1 MFKKIIWFFIGIG
14 LFFDYIYD
22 NIYRL
27 IAGMPRLSRCQVTA
41 HLFIGSQYN
50 LLGLKKLK
58 ALGVTAIVN
67 MRMHNTYNEAV
78 HEGIKYLHLPTID
91 NTPPPL
97 DVLVQGANFID
108 EEIRNK
114 GIVYVHCRQGLGRGP
129 TMAMAYL
136 IKLSMTYKEAY
147 DMVRKVRIFINP
159 RPGQVRRL
167 KELEAYYRELYKPP
181 LNPPRESRELS

>member
-67 MRMHNTYNEAV
+67 MRIILTMKQCTKGLNTCT
-78 HEGIKYLHLPTID
+78 YL
-91 NTPPPL
+91 
-97 DVLVQGANFID
+97 Q
-108 EEIRNK
+108 
-114 GIVYVHCRQGLGRGP
+114 
-129 TMAMAYL
+129 L
-136 IKLSMTYKEAY
+136 IT
-147 DMVRKVRIFINP
+147 
-159 RPGQVRRL
+159 RRRHWM
-167 KELEAYYRELYKPP
+167 Y
-181 LNPPRESRELS
+181 

>member
-50 LLGLKKLK
+50 LLGFKKLK

-97 DVLVQGANFID
+97 DILIQGADFID
-108 EEIRNK
+108 DEIRNN
-114 GIVYVHCRQGLGRGP
+114 GIVYVHCRQ
-129 TMAMAYL
+129 
-136 IKLSMTYKEAY
+136 
-147 DMVRKVRIFINP
+147 
-159 RPGQVRRL
+159 
-167 KELEAYYRELYKPP
+167 
-181 LNPPRESRELS
+181 

>member
-1 MFKKIIWFFIGIG
+1 MFHKIWSLLVGIG

-27 IAGMPRLSRCQVTA
+27 IAGMPRLKRCQVTS

-50 LLGLKKLK
+50 LVGLKKLK

-67 MRMHNTYNEAV
+67 MRVHNDYDDAE
-78 HEGIKYLHLPTID
+78 HEGIKYLHLPTTD

-97 DVLVQGANFID
+97 KVLLEGADFID
-108 EEIRNK
+108 EEIKHK
-114 GIVYVHCRQGLGRGP
+114 GKVYVHCRQGLGRGP

-136 IKLSMTYKEAY
+136 IKLGMTYDDAY
-147 DMVRKVRIFINP
+147 AQIRRVRIFINP
-159 RPGQVRRL
+159 RPGQIKRL
-167 KELEAYYRELYKPP
+167 RELEAHYQSNKI
-181 LNPPRESRELS
+181 